1 MDRLG
6 AMRIFVAVATLGSF
20 AEAARQKRLSPS
32 VVTRSIAQLEDE
44 LGLTLLSRTTRSV
57 GVTERGRIYLES
69 CQQIL
74 ADIDDAERRVRG
86 ENAEPRGELKVTA
99 PIVFGRLHVL
109 RVIDRLLRQHQ
120 ALSIRLTL
128 SDRNLHLVE
137 EGIDVAVRIGELADS
152 NLIAVRLGVVSRVLV
167 ASPAYLEQHGIPL
180 SPAKLA
186 DHDIIAFEN
195 VSATNE
201 WRFSA
206 GEALVRVKPRLAV
219 NNADTAIAAAEAGMG
234 ITRALS
240 YQVQESV
247 MARRLIP
254 ILQSFA
260 PPPIPVS
267 AVYPARRIASASLTT
282 FVRTARDQFK
292 IHPLVPVEDW

>member
-44 LGLTLLSRTTRSV
+44 LGLMLLSRTTRSV

-195 VSATNE
+195 VNATNE

-206 GEALVRVKPRLAV
+206 GEALVRVKARLAV

>member
-74 ADIDDAERRVRG
+74 ADIDEAERRVRG

-206 GEALVRVKPRLAV
+206 GEALVRVKARLAV